1 MKLEKC
7 FLAIVIRF
15 NQNFKVNERFGFIN
29 KKCYDVL
36 LMIKVNPLKISQD
49 ISSIFKAEK
58 LIRNIEF
65 QKELK
70 LFPQIE
76 TVRIDENLL
85 IMFKKYI
92 QDKFKQIII
101 TSITIPSLLSEIENK
116 VIELTINNNFQLFN
130 LNKFIKL
137 KKLNIICNDI
147 NEEIINTLN
156 NIKTLKFIS
165 IHYYKTVNNKI
176 INIISKCKIDKI
188 IVYCTQIDSNIL
200 NKLILPKHTNEII
213 FCNYQ
218 YIVGMDPKIYVN
230 YFGNYEIVF
239 PEKITDI
246 SNFINNYLPSN
257 IVIKSHCNIF
267 NNKHVCID
275 FSSYNHFKS
284 IRNDINWLSIIYPNP
299 IYYVSDISVPQ
310 VNVSKLIMNHSHYI
324 GKIPNSVTWLS
335 LNNSNVT
342 FSNQPKLQY
351 LCSFFSKIN
360 YDINTLTTLT
370 KIHSIGDYTNFSKL
384 TNLKELT
391 TNEFINTSLVL
402 FPSSLTKL
410 KFESTRSICCSSFIK
425 KLVIRSSQ
433 EFPCKLSQY
442 TQLINLKLDGC
453 FTCIELPTSLTSLK
467 FNSLKYNNI
476 IDLSSILIVT
486 IHIVNSGNLFIT
498 LPQCIKEI
506 KIEKSSVS
514 FMNTQNI
521 DLNEFS
527 MYDCD
532 WVEIDNPFHSIL
544 KQNIFMKTNKPII
557 YMDCITDKLFT
568 ENLISSNETSEYFN
582 TSDSYGSVSFESE
595 ASEIYRDE

>member
-7 FLAIVIRF
+7 FLAIVIRY
-15 NQNFKVNERFGFIN
+15 NQNFQVNEKFGFIN
-29 KKCYDVL
+29 KKCYDVM
-36 LMIKVNPLKISQD
+36 LMIKVNPLNISQD

-76 TVRIDENLL
+76 TIRIDENLL

-92 QDKFKQIII
+92 QNKFKQIII
-101 TSITIPSLLSEIENK
+101 TSSTIPSLLSEIENK
-116 VIELTINNNFQLFN
+116 IIELTINNNFQLFN

-137 KKLNIICNDI
+137 IKIKIICNDI
-147 NEEIINTLN
+147 NEEVITTLN

-165 IHYYKTVNNKI
+165 IYYYKIVNNNI
-176 INIISKCKIDKI
+176 INIISKCKINKI
-188 IVYCTQIDSNIL
+188 ILYCFQIDSIIL
-200 NKLILPKHTNEII
+200 NKLTLPKHTNEII
-213 FCNYQ
+213 FCNSQ
-218 YIVGMDPKIYVN
+218 YIVGMDPNIYVS

-239 PEKITDI
+239 PETIIDI
-246 SNFINNYLPSN
+246 SNFINTYLPSN
-257 IVIKSHCNIF
+257 IILKSFCNIF
-267 NNKHVCID
+267 NNKHVYID

-284 IRNDINWLSIIYPNP
+284 IRNDISWLSVIYPNS
-299 IYYVSDISVPQ
+299 IYYVGDISIPQ

-342 FSNQPKLQY
+342 FSNPPKLQY
-351 LCSFFSKIN
+351 LCTFFSKMN
-360 YDINTLTTLT
+360 YDINILTTLT
-370 KIHSIGDYTNFSKL
+370 KIHSVGDYTNFSKL

-391 TNEFINTSLVL
+391 TNGFINTALIQ

-410 KFESTRSICCSSFIK
+410 KLECTPSLYCSPFIK
-425 KLVIRSSQ
+425 KLVITSSQ

-442 TQLINLKLDGC
+442 TQLVNLKLDGC
-453 FTCIELPTSLTSLK
+453 FTFIELPTTLTSLK
-467 FNSLKYNNI
+467 FNSLQYNNI
-476 IDLSSILIVT
+476 IDLSSVLITT
-486 IHIVNSGNLFIT
+486 IHIVNSGNLFII
-498 LPQCIKEI
+498 LPQCLKEI
-506 KIEKSSVS
+506 KLEKSSVS

-521 DLNEFS
+521 CLNEFS

-557 YMDCITDKLFT
+557 YMDCNTDKLFT
-568 ENLISSNETSEYFN
+568 ENSISSNESEEHFN
-582 TSDSYGSVSFESE
+582 TSDSYGSISFENE
-595 ASEIYRDE
+595 TSEIYRDE